1 MHFCAL
7 ALWEVGNDDD
17 GVGVSRREDQWRIFI
32 DLLVP
37 EAAIAGFSG
46 RNLESLQGAREI
58 ISKLR
63 LLLKVQ
69 LRNLVSL
76 LG

>member
-1 MHFCAL
+1 
-7 ALWEVGNDDD
+7 
-17 GVGVSRREDQWRIFI
+17 VSRREDQWRIFI